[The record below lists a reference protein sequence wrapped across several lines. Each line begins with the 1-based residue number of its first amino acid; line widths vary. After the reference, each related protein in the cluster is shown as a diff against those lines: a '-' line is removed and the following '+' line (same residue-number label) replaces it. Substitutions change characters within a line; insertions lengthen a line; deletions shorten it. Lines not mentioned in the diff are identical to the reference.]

1 MYLGTGLREYLGMS
15 DTFTD
20 EELSESEI
28 KLGEIAF
35 KSQFGVATSSAAPLG
50 KYR

>member
-1 MYLGTGLREYLGMS
+1 MS

-28 KLGEIAF
+28 KKLGEIAL
-35 KSQFGVATSSAAPLG
+35 SHSLCGNQFAAPLANEES
-50 KYR
+50 RRRPRR